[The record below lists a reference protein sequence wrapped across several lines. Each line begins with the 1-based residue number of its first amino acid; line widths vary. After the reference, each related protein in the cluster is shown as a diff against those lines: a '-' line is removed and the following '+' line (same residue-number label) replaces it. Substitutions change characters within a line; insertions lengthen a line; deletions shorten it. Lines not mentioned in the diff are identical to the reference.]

1 MAGMQIGDTEEP
13 WAKPTVDVS
22 PPKDRG
28 MIENAARAAAEAP
41 IPIPGGTFM
50 PSNLPPTVASTTPL
64 AATPPAPNVLQ
75 AVGRYLTSNT
85 VPGQLAGEG
94 GISRGYDAI
103 TANAPVATPATPSA
117 PAATVGKVSSGEGGA
132 NRGYGDNFGPGLAVN
147 APSPVTSVPGPIS
160 STGGMTGH
168 GNDLVAIRA
177 DLAARRAAEDM
188 GQQQKIQAMQANA
201 NWASAWGEKRDAQN
215 AADMARFRATS
226 GADMVLA
233 SGSSEYEGQRQAI
246 RDAATQT
253 NARLGIANADLQKAQ
268 AGLTGPPRN
277 YIDEFGKLQTADK
290 ERMNA
295 ESLKTTAG
303 ARVTEANARATEAG
317 AKSELERAQ
326 AIGIT
331 LNNDQHRKILD
342 LSSKMFTGNPDE
354 AAKAERSIRTLL
366 GKNSDRYEIKP
377 LGGGSVVNAS
387 GFPEVQPQT
396 LAIVDKETGQA
407 VEFKAGGG
415 AAKGPPAS
423 ADRIAELKKNDTPQ
437 MRAYFDQAYG
447 AGAAARALGK

>member
-64 AATPPAPNVLQ
+64 AATSPAPNVLQ

-201 NWASAWGEKRDAQN
+201 NWASNWTAQ
-215 AADMARFRATS
+215 
-226 GADMVLA
+226 
-233 SGSSEYEGQRQAI
+233 
-246 RDAATQT
+246 RDAAS
-253 NARLGIANADLQKAQ
+253 NARLANWNAEMARTDLAGNIGGPGRDEAARLATLTAAGANNQLATADANLQKSQ
-268 AGLTGPPRN
+268 AGLSGTPRN

-290 ERMNA
+290 ERTNA

-303 ARVTEANARATEAG
+303 ARLIEANARATEAG
-317 AKSELERAQ
+317 AKAGLEKEQTA
-326 AIGIT
+326 GVK
-331 LNNDQHRKILD
+331 LSNEQHQKILD
-342 LSSKMFTGNPDE
+342 IATKMGSAKTPAE
-354 AAKAERSIRTLL
+354 ARALERQALVLAGKSGKDWKAERMGGEVRVDPVSGMPAGKDPDSVLLYNEQTGEQIVIGPQGVTKANGGPAAQKKEGDRQKDANGNIREWRG
-366 GKNSDRYEIKP
+366 GKW
-377 LGGGSVVNAS
+377 
-387 GFPEVQPQT
+387 
-396 LAIVDKETGQA
+396 
-407 VEFKAGGG
+407 VE
-415 AAKGPPAS
+415 AK
-423 ADRIAELKKNDTPQ
+423 
-437 MRAYFDQAYG
+437 
-447 AGAAARALGK
+447 